1 MCLIFFFV
9 VQINVAVVVVA
20 SWSDESHHPSERQLS
35 LFSAIACALDI
46 GSLNDQ
52 CNHFVLHG

>member
-1 MCLIFFFV
+1 M
-9 VQINVAVVVVA
+9 VQINVVVVVVAVA
-20 SWSDESHHPSERQLS
+20 SWSDQSHHPSERQLS

-52 CNHFVLHG
+52 CNYFVLHG